1 MRFKGFSIFSEIFIP
16 DAYCE
21 CGTNLKMVS
30 NGWISKAM
38 FCPKCESV
46 YELKLVKIPKTKV
59 TEKFIKQSRKESEVK
74 K

>member
-1 MRFKGFSIFSEIFIP
+1 MKFKGFSIFSEIYIP

-30 NGWISKAM
+30 NGWISRVM

-46 YELKLVKIPKTKV
+46 YELKLIKIPKNKV
-59 TEKFIKQSRKESEVK
+59 TKKFIKQSRMEIKGK
-74 K
+74 